1 MTYVH
6 YKNSADNSWAV
17 RNKAVFIP
25 IPCGVETRKLR
36 LTIRNASHGCIGFR
50 MNRCASRSDW
60 LWSSAFWDLPRN
72 SRGRRPTHTVVYL
85 LAKRPAKAI
94 GKGEWNTTGREQ
106 RQSSSSGGPSW
117 VEGVWREQ
125 VLGLK
130 GPPAMNP
137 SPTYLCRRES

>member
-60 LWSSAFWDLPRN
+60 LWSSVLWDLPRN

-94 GKGEWNTTGREQ
+94 RGEWSTTGREQ
-106 RQSSSSGGPSW
+106 RQSSSSGGSILGSGG
-117 VEGVWREQ
+117 VERAGIGAEEAASHE
-125 VLGLK
+125 
-130 GPPAMNP
+130 PI
-137 SPTYLCRRES
+137 TYISV

>member
-60 LWSSAFWDLPRN
+60 LWSSVLWDLPRN
-72 SRGRRPTHTVVYL
+72 PRGRRPTHTVVYL

-94 GKGEWNTTGREQ
+94 RGSGAPQEESKDRAALL
-106 RQSSSSGGPSW
+106 GGPSW
-117 VEGVWREQ
+117 VVVVWREQ

-130 GPPAMNP
+130 RPPAMNP
-137 SPTYLCRRES
+137 SPTFLCRRES